1 MRRRDTGTAPAPR
14 EGDAPV
20 RPAAL
25 SVHALAKRF
34 PTRSGVLRRVTG
46 GVDAV
51 DGVSLDIP
59 AGTTLGLVGES
70 GSGKSTLARLVVRII
85 EPTAGSVVV
94 DGTDVTVLSGAELGR
109 SRRQMQMV
117 FQDPY
122 SSLDPSHTIGDT
134 VSEPLVLHSGLKAG
148 PRRERTRELLA
159 LVGLGDVPLDR
170 YPNQFSGGQRQRI
183 AIARALAVN
192 PSLLVCDE
200 AVSALDV
207 STQAQVL
214 NLLAG
219 LQREL
224 GTAYLFISHDLSVVR
239 HIADTIAVMYLG
251 QIVETGPVVQVL
263 DRPAHPYTAALLSA
277 IPVPDPSVARIRRRV
292 VLRGEVETDG
302 GPRVGCR
309 FAPRCPHAMEV
320 CRRED
325 PDPYPA
331 AGGTT
336 VRCHLH
342 TDGPRLAGRSV
353 LSLAPSQ
360 AGAP

>member
-1 MRRRDTGTAPAPR
+1 MK
-14 EGDAPV
+14 
-20 RPAAL
+20 
-25 SVHALAKRF
+25 ALAKRF

-85 EPTAGSVVV
+85 EPTAGSVMV

-134 VSEPLVLHSGLKAG
+134 VSEPLLLHTDLKPEA
-148 PRRERTRELLA
+148 RRERTRELLA
-159 LVGLGDVPLDR
+159 LVGMGDVPLDR
-170 YPNQFSGGQRQRI
+170 YPHQFSGGQRQRI

-214 NLLAG
+214 NLLAE
-219 LQREL
+219 LQDSWARPTCSSPTISPWSVTSP
-224 GTAYLFISHDLSVVR
+224 TASPSCTWARSWRRVR
-239 HIADTIAVMYLG
+239 SSRSS
-251 QIVETGPVVQVL
+251 TGPPTRTPRHCSRPSRYPTRPWPGSAGGWCSGARWRPTRAEGWVAGSRPGARSPWTCAARWTL
-263 DRPAHPYTAALLSA
+263 TRSRRGWHHGPLPPAHHGT
-277 IPVPDPSVARIRRRV
+277 PVWPVGPS
-292 VLRGEVETDG
+292 
-302 GPRVGCR
+302 
-309 FAPRCPHAMEV
+309 
-320 CRRED
+320 
-325 PDPYPA
+325 
-331 AGGTT
+331 
-336 VRCHLH
+336 
-342 TDGPRLAGRSV
+342 S
-353 LSLAPSQ
+353 PSTPTE
-360 AGAP
+360 AGAR